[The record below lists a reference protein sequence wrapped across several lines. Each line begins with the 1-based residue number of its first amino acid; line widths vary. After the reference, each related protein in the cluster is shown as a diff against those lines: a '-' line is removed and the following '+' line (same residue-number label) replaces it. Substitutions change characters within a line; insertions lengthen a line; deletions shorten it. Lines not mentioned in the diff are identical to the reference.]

1 MGKPS
6 RVANLLCAAGRKP
19 TDIAAELGISGK
31 QLRAFLRDRS
41 NGFARSPAQH
51 GQRWEFTRA
60 EADEI
65 KRAYR
70 SKKRTPTVARLKDS
84 AS

>member
-1 MGKPS
+1 MITP
-6 RVANLLCAAGRKP
+6 N
-19 TDIAAELGISGK
+19 DIAAELGISGK
-31 QLRAFLRDRS
+31 TLRDFLRNPS
-41 NGFARSPAQH
+41 NGYARSPAQH
-51 GQRWEFTRA
+51 GQRYEFTRQ

-70 SKKRTPTVARLKDS
+70 TKRAPTVASLKKNS

>member
-1 MGKPS
+1 MVGYMITP
-6 RVANLLCAAGRKP
+6 N
-19 TDIAAELGISGK
+19 DIAAELGITGK
-31 QLRAFLRDRS
+31 ALRDFLRDQS

-51 GQRWEFTRA
+51 GQRYEFTRQ

-70 SKKRTPTVARLKDS
+70 TKRAPTVARLKGS
-84 AS
+84 TS